1 MRSVCLF
8 LWHKNPCI
16 FFIPVVV
23 EAFSLQKVANM
34 LEEVVIGWLARGQV
48 NMADEPKLGSAICS
62 TFEVLVVVT

>member
-1 MRSVCLF
+1 M
-8 LWHKNPCI
+8 
-16 FFIPVVV
+16 VV